1 MQWYSRKNKC
11 HFNEN
16 NVVRWEKQVAKQKS
30 VPKQWD
36 ILTKMLMQA
45 NPQDLVSWIL
55 PNAVYQ
61 GELNV
66 ELQKKHPIF
75 ADLLYTI
82 KWRRKK
88 VVLHV
93 EIQRRRHAKMDRRV
107 WEYNCLTS
115 IHAGLP
121 VYSVVISL
129 LQDSPIVDPP
139 YEMKL
144 PTGFT
149 VHRFFFENI
158 KLWEVPPEVLK
169 QQKLSGLLPLL
180 PLTKDGKSPEAVDE
194 MIGCLQ
200 QTGKADLLPL
210 AYALSALT
218 FNKEEEQQ
226 WLKERFESMTDILE
240 ESWAYQEMVQK
251 GVAKG
256 LEQGLKQG
264 LERGLE
270 RGLKRGLKKEKKG
283 LEHIV
288 VRFVEL
294 HFPDLVPLAKRQAA
308 KTTTSEQLQD
318 MLDKLFVVHTDHEA
332 RAVLLGEG

>member
-1 MQWYSRKNKC
+1 MSHYQ
-11 HFNEN
+11 
-16 NVVRWEKQVAKQKS
+16 
-30 VPKQWD
+30 QWD

-55 PNAVYQ
+55 PNAIYQ

-82 KWRRKK
+82 RWRRKK

-93 EIQRRRHAKMDRRV
+93 EIQRRRHTKMDRRV

-115 IHAGLP
+115 IHTGLP
-121 VYSVVISL
+121 VYSVVIYL
-129 LQDSPIVDPP
+129 LEDSPIVDPP

-144 PTGFT
+144 PTGLT

-158 KLWEVPPEVLK
+158 KLWELPPEVLK
-169 QQKLSGLLPLL
+169 EQKLAGLLPLL
-180 PLTKDGKSPEAVDE
+180 PLTKDGKRPEVVDE
-194 MIGCLQ
+194 MIRCLQ
-200 QTGKADLLPL
+200 QTGKADLLPM

-218 FNKEEEQQ
+218 FKKEDEQQ
-226 WLKERFESMTDILE
+226 WLKERFEIMKDILE

-270 RGLKRGLKKEKKG
+270 RGLKQGLKQGKQQGLEQGKQQGLEQGKKDM
-283 LEHIV
+283 EHIV

-294 HFPDLVPLAKRQAA
+294 HFPDLVPLARASAA
-308 KTTTSEQLQD
+308 KTTTSQQLQD
-318 MLDKLFVVHTDHEA
+318 MLDKLFVAHTDHEA
-332 RAVLLGEG
+332 RAVLLGE